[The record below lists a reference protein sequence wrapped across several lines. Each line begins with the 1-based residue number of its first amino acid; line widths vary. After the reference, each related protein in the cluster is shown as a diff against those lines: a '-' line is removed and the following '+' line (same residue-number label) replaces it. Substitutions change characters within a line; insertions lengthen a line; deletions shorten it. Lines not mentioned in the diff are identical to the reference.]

1 MPINPPKSMALKYK
15 IFMLSTLGLNI
26 FFKLIIFAVNGM
38 WLIKQ
43 QYFEIALQFE
53 VIVFY
58 FNIF

>member
-15 IFMLSTLGLNI
+15 IFMLSTLGLKNI
-26 FFKLIIFAVNGM
+26 FKPITLAINGM

-43 QYFEIALQFE
+43 QYFEIALQFG